1 MFVALVARNLGVPE
15 VVVEAE
21 DLDEGRKV
29 EKEVS
34 TRLAEA

>member
-1 MFVALVARNLGVPE
+1 MALVARNLGVPE

-21 DLDEGRKV
+21 DLGNGPKV

-34 TRLAEA
+34 RRLAEA